1 LQTFKHSFVINCDID
16 RVWEFYTDFK
26 HLEII
31 SPKEIELKITNA
43 TSKKLAQ
50 GSEIWLEGKIIVML
64 FKRSRWHSKITAYSV
79 SPQEYLYVD
88 EMLTGPF
95 KKWRHLH
102 KFYGVDNN
110 NNQKQ
115 TLVIDEIH
123 FELPYGII
131 GKLFDGYVYRR
142 LEKIFCNRR
151 LATISALENTT

>member
-1 LQTFKHSFVINCDID
+1 VNCDID
-16 RVWEFYTDFK
+16 RVWEFYTDIK

-31 SPKEIELKITNA
+31 TPREIELKITNA
-43 TSKKLAQ
+43 RSQKLTQ
-50 GSEIWLEGKIIVML
+50 GSEIWFEGKIMVVML
-64 FKRSRWHSKITAYSV
+64 SKRSKRHSMITSYSV
-79 SPQEYLYVD
+79 SPQQYLYVD

-115 TLVIDEIH
+115 TQVIDEIH
-123 FELPYGII
+123 FELPYGIS

-142 LEKIFCNRR
+142 LEKIFCNRK
-151 LATISALENTT
+151 LATIRALENNV